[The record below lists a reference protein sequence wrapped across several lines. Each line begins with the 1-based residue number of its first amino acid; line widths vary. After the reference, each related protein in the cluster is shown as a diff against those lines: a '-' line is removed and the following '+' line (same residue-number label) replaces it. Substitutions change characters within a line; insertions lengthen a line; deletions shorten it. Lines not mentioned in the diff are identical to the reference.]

1 MESYRIAGSF
11 PLAVIIGSLAA
22 FNCQAQIDP
31 EHRNLLELGYDQP
44 LAGQGPQGV
53 YAYYYYNNPDFF
65 KTNTA
70 LRLAIAPA
78 YVDGEVGFKQLLSP
92 TTDVGLG
99 FYGGLFGA
107 NYYEVRQG
115 RYYQSESFN
124 GSGGGA
130 SVSVYQL
137 LNPGVLIPMSVVARG
152 GLRESIYTDTSQTAD
167 NFALPANQTLG
178 FARGGIRLAG
188 KEPMLYP
195 DLGLELSVWFE
206 RQWRMDSQQYG
217 YNDDRSISPNVN
229 LYWLYA
235 GLNYA
240 WTNSG
245 QKISIAFT
253 GGGST
258 DADQFSAWRLGGVL
272 PLVSEFPLTLPGYYY
287 EELTVTSFQHFYA
300 GYDVPLDSAHRWDF
314 RLEAATA
321 HLEYLP
327 GYQQPSSWQSGVGG
341 GLSFAPKNKNFEII
355 LRYGYGFNALR
366 NGKEGAQSVGLLF
379 QYNFGKIKPRD

>member
-1 MESYRIAGSF
+1 MKCRGVMESYRIAGSF
-11 PLAVIIGSLAA
+11 PLAVILGSLAV
-22 FNCQAQIDP
+22 FDCQAQIDP

-53 YAYYYYNNPDFF
+53 YAYYYYNNPDLF

-115 RYYQSESFN
+115 QYYKSESFD

-130 SVSVYQL
+130 SLSIYQL
-137 LNPGVLIPMSVVARG
+137 LNPGMLIPVSVIVRG
-152 GLRESIYTDTSQTAD
+152 GLRDSIYTDTSQTAD
-167 NFALPANQTLG
+167 NFVLPANQILG

-195 DLGLELSVWFE
+195 DLGLELSVWIPNGNGA
-206 RQWRMDSQQYG
+206 WTASNTS

-240 WTNSG
+240 WTKTAVKKFRLLSLVG
-245 QKISIAFT
+245 GSTGSRTSSVRYRLGGDAAP
-253 GGGST
+253 GGGS
-258 DADQFSAWRLGGVL
+258 
-272 PLVSEFPLTLPGYYY
+272 
-287 EELTVTSFQHFYA
+287 
-300 GYDVPLDSAHRWDF
+300 F
-314 RLEAATA
+314 R
-321 HLEYLP
+321 
-327 GYQQPSSWQSGVGG
+327 
-341 GLSFAPKNKNFEII
+341 
-355 LRYGYGFNALR
+355 
-366 NGKEGAQSVGLLF
+366 
-379 QYNFGKIKPRD
+379 